1 MLLLT
6 GFGGEFVKL
15 TAVVS
20 CPDLYSGDVFFLF
33 GKGFDVAIA
42 FVYCVIFALSVT
54 EGKSIDR
61 RVDGCS
67 GVWKRMNRRKVHVNH
82 IPS

>member
-1 MLLLT
+1 MFRLT

-20 CPDLYSGDVFFLF
+20 CPDLYSGDVLF

-42 FVYCVIFALSVT
+42 FVFLLCYICVICYGR
-54 EGKSIDR
+54 EKY
-61 RVDGCS
+61 
-67 GVWKRMNRRKVHVNH
+67 
-82 IPS
+82 

>member
-1 MLLLT
+1 MENLSSLLL
-6 GFGGEFVKL
+6 L
-15 TAVVS
+15 SVVPTS
-20 CPDLYSGDVFFLF
+20 IREMFFLF

-67 GVWKRMNRRKVHVNH
+67 GVWKRMKRRKVHVNH